1 MDIEIDVD
9 SPIPVYEQ
17 LAHQIIQGVLGGTL
31 SAGDA
36 MPSIRQLASDL
47 ELNPNTVA
55 KAYKQL
61 ESQHVLLTAG
71 RRGTFVHEKAA
82 MEITKNNSHSAEFQ
96 LGELVASFTAKG
108 MSDPDIRALLEKQL
122 QKLKG

>member
-1 MDIEIDVD
+1 MHIEIDID
-9 SPIPVYEQ
+9 SPVPVYKQ
-17 LAHQIIQGVLGGTL
+17 LAQQIIQGVLGGTL

-47 ELNPNTVA
+47 DLNHNTVA

-71 RRGTFVHEKAA
+71 RRGTFIHEKAA
-82 MEITKNNSHSAEFQ
+82 MQITKNNSRGAEFQ
-96 LGELVASFTAKG
+96 LDELVASYSAIG
-108 MSDPDIRALLEKQL
+108 MNVSDIRALLEKQL
-122 QKLKG
+122 RKLKG